1 MFHFGLNQQQC
12 LQSTITWTCSR
23 VMATLGV
30 MVWTKYLEAIT
41 VWSQPS
47 YIQDADPST
56 VMHRFVFK
64 CLEDAQKADFVIG
77 NTVQELESSPISAL
91 QEKQPYYAIGPLST
105 SFTKRIISTN
115 LLPASDYTNELARWS
130 FRKHFLMRDI
140 QVRISL
146 NS

>member
-1 MFHFGLNQQQC
+1 
-12 LQSTITWTCSR
+12 
-23 VMATLGV
+23 
-30 MVWTKYLEAIT
+30 
-41 VWSQPS
+41 
-47 YIQDADPST
+47 
-56 VMHRFVFK
+56 MHRFVFK